1 MSRERL
7 GVMHFDRAAV
17 LAGFDVSRETSAR
30 LDALVATLARWSSA
44 INLVSRATLPD
55 VWHRH
60 VADSAQL
67 FDLVPNGAQSWADLG
82 AGAGFPGLVIA
93 ALAADRRPGL
103 RVTLVE
109 SDTRKV
115 AFMAEAARAMGV
127 TVALR
132 PVRIEALGSERFDVV
147 SARALAPLAVLLPM
161 ARRLLA
167 SRGTVLL
174 PKGAEADSE
183 LAALPALDREGV
195 ERLASITSPDA
206 TILRWSAR
214 DG

>member
-1 MSRERL
+1 MSREAP
-7 GVMHFDRAAV
+7 GVRRFDRAAV
-17 LAGFDVSRETSAR
+17 LSRFDVSRETSAR
-30 LDALVATLARWSSA
+30 LDALVATLTRWSAA
-44 INLVSRATLPD
+44 INLVSRATLPE

-67 FDLVPNGAQSWADLG
+67 FDLAPSSAHSWVDLG

-93 ALAADRRPGL
+93 AFAADRHPDL
-103 RVTLVE
+103 HVTLVE

-127 TVALR
+127 TVTLR
-132 PVRIEALGSERFDVV
+132 PVRIEALGPERFDVV
-147 SARALAPLAVLLPM
+147 SARALAPLATLLPM

-167 SRGTVLL
+167 PGGTLL
-174 PKGAEADSE
+174 FPKGAEADSE

>member
-1 MSRERL
+1 MRR
-7 GVMHFDRAAV
+7 FDRAAV
-17 LAGFDVSRETSAR
+17 IAQFDVSRETSAR
-30 LDALVATLARWSSA
+30 LDALVAALARWSAA

-60 VADSAQL
+60 IADSAQL
-67 FDLVPNGAQSWADLG
+67 FDLAPKSAHSWADLG

-93 ALAADRRPGL
+93 AFAADRRPDL

-109 SDTRKV
+109 SDTRKA

-127 TVALR
+127 GVVLR
-132 PVRIEALGSERFDVV
+132 PVRIEALGAERFDVV
-147 SARALAPLAVLLPM
+147 SARALAPLADLLPM

-167 SRGTVLL
+167 PGGTLLL

-183 LAALPALDREGV
+183 LATLPALDRDAA
-195 ERLASITSPDA
+195 ERLASRTSPDA